1 MKRVKVNGE
10 WFDIMLTEEQIRA
23 RIVELGR
30 QITND
35 HKGVVPIFI
44 GVLNG
49 AYIFLAD
56 VMREYDGECEMD
68 FVKLS
73 SYGDSKI
80 SSGKVN
86 LVKDFSA
93 KIDGRHVIIVED
105 VIDSGLSITFVR
117 NLFLSHNP
125 ASLKVASFFHKR
137 DVAKVDFPID
147 YVAFDISK
155 EFVIGYGLDYAQK
168 ARNLKD
174 VYVLSPN
181 QKD

>member
-10 WFDIMLTEEQIRA
+10 WFDLMISEEQIREK
-23 RIVELGR
+23 IVELGKKMR
-30 QITND
+30 ED
-35 HKGVVPIFI
+35 HKDVVPIFI

-56 VMREYDGECEMD
+56 VMREYHGECEMD

-93 KIDGRHVIIVED
+93 QIEGRHVIIVED

-125 ASLKVASFFHKR
+125 ASLKVATFFHKR
-137 DVAKVDFPID
+137 EVAKVDFPID
-147 YVAFDISK
+147 YIAFDISK

-168 ARNLKD
+168 GRNLKD